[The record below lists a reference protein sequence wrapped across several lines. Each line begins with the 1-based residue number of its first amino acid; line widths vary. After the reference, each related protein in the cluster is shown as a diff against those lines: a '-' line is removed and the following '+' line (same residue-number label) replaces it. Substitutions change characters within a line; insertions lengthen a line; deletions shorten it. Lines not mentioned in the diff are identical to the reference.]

1 MEDLIHHFGI
11 NWKLLLAQ
19 AINFFI
25 LLFVLK
31 RYAFGP
37 VMKVLRR
44 RREEVEKGIAL
55 KKEAEERI
63 GHIARERDEVVSE
76 ARKEALALMTHTEED
91 AKKKREE
98 IRKAAG
104 KEAEN
109 IIHEARRRAEE
120 EKKKTGEAMYQ
131 NAQSLLK
138 ESLSRI
144 LGKMPSGERDG
155 QLIKEALEELRGL
168 KNFGD

>member
-1 MEDLIHHFGI
+1 MSELIHHFGI
-11 NWKLLLAQ
+11 DWKLLLAQ

-37 VMKVLRR
+37 VMNMLRR

-55 KKEAEERI
+55 KKEAEERV
-63 GHIARERDEVVSE
+63 GQIARERDEVVSE

-98 IRKAAG
+98 MRKAAG

-109 IIHEARRRAEE
+109 IIHEARQRAEE

-131 NAQSLLK
+131 NAQALLK
-138 ESLSRI
+138 ESLSLI
-144 LGKMPSGERDG
+144 LGKMPADERDER
-155 QLIKEALEELRGL
+155 LIREALDELRANEG
-168 KNFGD
+168 KR